1 LWDVKQCPG
10 STGNV
15 SAASSFCRR
24 RTNRSRRGMLCGAG
38 RSSSPLGARDRFYAG
53 TSRCPG
59 CQQDMFQKLAQ
70 RNLLSPN
77 VYEYVKAWISA
88 RVSRACATLCTT
100 SADASAAAA
109 KQSCARH
116 HLAKNSRADALGPP
130 KTTTYATGSPVRDVR
145 RAADLSAADL
155 FPFR

>member
-1 LWDVKQCPG
+1 
-10 STGNV
+10 
-15 SAASSFCRR
+15 
-24 RTNRSRRGMLCGAG
+24 
-38 RSSSPLGARDRFYAG
+38 
-53 TSRCPG
+53 
-59 CQQDMFQKLAQ
+59 MFQKLAQ

-116 HLAKNSRADALGPP
+116 HLAKNSREDALGPP